1 MARITTPIQPWRPSN
16 PVGQLNNYQQ
26 AGNQGLGGGYSGGGG
41 GGGGYGYSAPDYYGQ
56 LQAMIAEMQRQQME
70 ANIAAI
76 RSQVE
81 QATNKYQGQLDALP
95 GTYQPL
101 KNQSEVER
109 YKAMR
114 ALRETQANRGAL
126 DSGAG
131 RQESLD
137 MSTNYSNRLNQINL
151 QEQAEADA
159 IRRAIA
165 DVKSQGDLQIA
176 NAQSSASVEALRNN
190 IALLQEQMQAKQS
203 AAQSRAK
210 SVAAGTGINTDIGKN
225 TGETSGGLSD
235 RGQKFYASMMAMP
248 GLYGK
253 ENTEDDIAQAIQQGV
268 KQGVLTQSDAEI
280 LAKKFGFAVK
290 FV

>member
-1 MARITTPIQPWRPSN
+1 
-16 PVGQLNNYQQ
+16 
-26 AGNQGLGGGYSGGGG
+26 
-41 GGGGYGYSAPDYYGQ
+41 
-56 LQAMIAEMQRQQME
+56 MIAEMQRQQME

-131 RQESLD
+131 RQENLD

-165 DVKSQGDLQIA
+165 DVRSQGDLQIA

-203 AAQSRAK
+203 QAQSRAK
-210 SVAAGTGINTDIGKN
+210 SVASGTGINTDIGKN
-225 TGETSGGLSD
+225 TGEASSATGLSS
-235 RGQKFYASMMAMP
+235 A
-248 GLYGK
+248 GK
-253 ENTEDDIAQAIQQGV
+253 SYFQSLQMSGADDATIAKYISNAV
-268 KQGVLTQSDAEI
+268 KQGIISSADAKI
-280 LAKKFGFAVK
+280 LAERYGFGTEYR
-290 FV
+290 

>member
-26 AGNQGLGGGYSGGGG
+26 AGNQSSGGGYSGGGG

-165 DVKSQGDLQIA
+165 DVRSQGDLQIA

-190 IALLQEQMQAKQS
+190 IAMLQEQMQAKQS
-203 AAQSRAK
+203 QAQSRAK
-210 SVAAGTGINTDIGKN
+210 SVASGTGINTDIGKN
-225 TGETSGGLSD
+225 TGEASSATGLSS
-235 RGQKFYASMMAMP
+235 A
-248 GLYGK
+248 GK
-253 ENTEDDIAQAIQQGV
+253 SYFQSLQMSGADDATTAKYISNAV
-268 KQGVLTQSDAEI
+268 KQGIISSADAKI
-280 LAKKFGFAVK
+280 LAERYGFGTEYR
-290 FV
+290 

>member
-1 MARITTPIQPWRPSN
+1 MAGDYMFLPGASYYDKAPAQSKPKVNS
-16 PVGQLNNYQQ
+16 
-26 AGNQGLGGGYSGGGG
+26 GGG

-165 DVKSQGDLQIA
+165 DVRSQGDLQIA

-190 IALLQEQMQAKQS
+190 IAMLQEQMQAKQS
-203 AAQSRAK
+203 QAQSRAK
-210 SVAAGTGINTDIGKN
+210 SVASGTRINTEIGKN
-225 TGETSGGLSD
+225 TGEASSATGLSS
-235 RGQKFYASMMAMP
+235 A
-248 GLYGK
+248 GK
-253 ENTEDDIAQAIQQGV
+253 SYFQSLQMSGADDATIAKYLSNAV
-268 KQGVLTQSDAEI
+268 KQGIISSADANI
-280 LAKKFGFAVK
+280 LAERYGFGTEYR
-290 FV
+290 

>member
-26 AGNQGLGGGYSGGGG
+26 AGNQSSGGGYSGGGG

-131 RQESLD
+131 RQENLD

-165 DVKSQGDLQIA
+165 DVRSQGDLQIA

-203 AAQSRAK
+203 QAQSRAK
-210 SVAAGTGINTDIGKN
+210 SVASGTGINTDIGKN
-225 TGETSGGLSD
+225 TGEASSATGLSS
-235 RGQKFYASMMAMP
+235 A
-248 GLYGK
+248 GK
-253 ENTEDDIAQAIQQGV
+253 SYFQSLQMSGADDATIAKYISNAV
-268 KQGVLTQSDAEI
+268 KQGIISSADAKI
-280 LAKKFGFAVK
+280 LAERYGFGTEYR
-290 FV
+290 

>member
-1 MARITTPIQPWRPSN
+1 MAGDYMFLPGASYYDKAPAQSKPKVNS
-16 PVGQLNNYQQ
+16 
-26 AGNQGLGGGYSGGGG
+26 GGG

-165 DVKSQGDLQIA
+165 DVRSQGDLQIA

-190 IALLQEQMQAKQS
+190 IAMLQEQMQAKQS
-203 AAQSRAK
+203 QAQSRAK
-210 SVAAGTGINTDIGKN
+210 SVASGTRINTEIGKN
-225 TGETSGGLSD
+225 TGEAPSATGLSS
-235 RGQKFYASMMAMP
+235 A
-248 GLYGK
+248 GK
-253 ENTEDDIAQAIQQGV
+253 SYFQSLQMSGADDATIAKYISNAV
-268 KQGVLTQSDAEI
+268 KQGIISSADAKI
-280 LAKKFGFAVK
+280 LAERYGFGTEYR
-290 FV
+290 

>member
-26 AGNQGLGGGYSGGGG
+26 AGNQSSGGGYSGGGS

-165 DVKSQGDLQIA
+165 DVRSQGDLQIA

-190 IALLQEQMQAKQS
+190 IAMLQEQMQAKQS
-203 AAQSRAK
+203 QAQSRAK
-210 SVAAGTGINTDIGKN
+210 SVASGTGINTDIGKN
-225 TGETSGGLSD
+225 TGEASSATGLSS
-235 RGQKFYASMMAMP
+235 A
-248 GLYGK
+248 GK
-253 ENTEDDIAQAIQQGV
+253 SYFQSLQMSGADDATIAKYISNAV
-268 KQGVLTQSDAEI
+268 KQGIISSADAKI
-280 LAKKFGFAVK
+280 LAERYGFGTEYR
-290 FV
+290 

>member
-1 MARITTPIQPWRPSN
+1 MAGDYMFLPGASYYDKAPAQSKPKVNS
-16 PVGQLNNYQQ
+16 
-26 AGNQGLGGGYSGGGG
+26 GGG

-165 DVKSQGDLQIA
+165 DVRSQGDLQIA

-190 IALLQEQMQAKQS
+190 IAMLQEQMQAKQS
-203 AAQSRAK
+203 QDQSRAK
-210 SVAAGTGINTDIGKN
+210 SVASGTRINTEIGKN
-225 TGETSGGLSD
+225 TGEASSATGLSS
-235 RGQKFYASMMAMP
+235 A
-248 GLYGK
+248 GK
-253 ENTEDDIAQAIQQGV
+253 SYFQSLLMSGADDATIAKYISNAV
-268 KQGVLTQSDAEI
+268 KQGIISSADAKI
-280 LAKKFGFAVK
+280 LAERYGFGTEYR
-290 FV
+290 

>member
-26 AGNQGLGGGYSGGGG
+26 AGNQSSGGGYSGGGG

-190 IALLQEQMQAKQS
+190 IAMLQEQMQAKQS
-203 AAQSRAK
+203 QAQSRAK
-210 SVAAGTGINTDIGKN
+210 SVASGTGINTDIGKN
-225 TGETSGGLSD
+225 TGEASSATGLSS
-235 RGQKFYASMMAMP
+235 A
-248 GLYGK
+248 GK
-253 ENTEDDIAQAIQQGV
+253 SYFQSLQMSGADDATIAKYISNAV
-268 KQGVLTQSDAEI
+268 KQGIISSADAKI
-280 LAKKFGFAVK
+280 LAERYGFGTEYR
-290 FV
+290 

>member
-1 MARITTPIQPWRPSN
+1 MAGDYMFLPGASYYDKAPAQSKPKVNS
-16 PVGQLNNYQQ
+16 
-26 AGNQGLGGGYSGGGG
+26 GGG

-165 DVKSQGDLQIA
+165 DVRSQGDLQIA

-190 IALLQEQMQAKQS
+190 IAMLQEQMQAKQS
-203 AAQSRAK
+203 QAQSRAK
-210 SVAAGTGINTDIGKN
+210 SVASGTGINTEIGKN
-225 TGETSGGLSD
+225 TGEASSATGLSS
-235 RGQKFYASMMAMP
+235 A
-248 GLYGK
+248 GK
-253 ENTEDDIAQAIQQGV
+253 SYFQSLQMSGADDATIAKYISNAV
-268 KQGVLTQSDAEI
+268 KQGIISSADAKI
-280 LAKKFGFAVK
+280 LAERYGFGTEYR
-290 FV
+290 

>member
-1 MARITTPIQPWRPSN
+1 MAGDYMFLPGASYGNKTPTQSQPKVTS
-16 PVGQLNNYQQ
+16 
-26 AGNQGLGGGYSGGGG
+26 SDGGGG
-41 GGGGYGYSAPDYYGQ
+41 SYGYSAPDYYGQ

-131 RQESLD
+131 RQENLD

-210 SVAAGTGINTDIGKN
+210 SVATGTGINTDIGKN
-225 TGETSGGLSD
+225 TGETASASGLSS
-235 RGQKFYASMMAMP
+235 A
-248 GLYGK
+248 GK
-253 ENTEDDIAQAIQQGV
+253 SYYQSLQMSGADDATIAKYISNAV
-268 KQGVLTQSDAEI
+268 KQGIISSADAQI
-280 LAKKFGFAVK
+280 LAERYGFGTEYK
-290 FV
+290 

>member
-1 MARITTPIQPWRPSN
+1 MAGDYMFLPGASYYDKAPAQSKPKVNS
-16 PVGQLNNYQQ
+16 
-26 AGNQGLGGGYSGGGG
+26 GGG

-131 RQESLD
+131 RQENLD

-165 DVKSQGDLQIA
+165 DVRSQGDLQIA

-203 AAQSRAK
+203 QAQSRAK
-210 SVAAGTGINTDIGKN
+210 SVASGTGINTDIGKN
-225 TGETSGGLSD
+225 TGEASSATGLSS
-235 RGQKFYASMMAMP
+235 A
-248 GLYGK
+248 GK
-253 ENTEDDIAQAIQQGV
+253 SYFQSLQMSGADDVTIAKYISNAV
-268 KQGVLTQSDAEI
+268 KQGIISSADAKI
-280 LAKKFGFAVK
+280 LAERYGFGTEYR
-290 FV
+290 

>member
-1 MARITTPIQPWRPSN
+1 MAGDYMFLPGASYYDKAPAQSKPKVNS
-16 PVGQLNNYQQ
+16 
-26 AGNQGLGGGYSGGGG
+26 GGG

-81 QATNKYQGQLDALP
+81 QATNKYQGQLDAPP

-159 IRRAIA
+159 IRRATA
-165 DVKSQGDLQIA
+165 DVRSQGDLQIA

-190 IALLQEQMQAKQS
+190 IAMLQEQMQAKQS
-203 AAQSRAK
+203 QAQSRAK
-210 SVAAGTGINTDIGKN
+210 SVASGTGINTEIGKN
-225 TGETSGGLSD
+225 TGEASSATGLSS
-235 RGQKFYASMMAMP
+235 A
-248 GLYGK
+248 GK
-253 ENTEDDIAQAIQQGV
+253 SYFQSLQMSGADDATIAKYISNAV
-268 KQGVLTQSDAEI
+268 KQGIISSADAKI
-280 LAKKFGFAVK
+280 LAERYGFGTEYR
-290 FV
+290 

>member
-1 MARITTPIQPWRPSN
+1 MAGDYMFLPGASYYDKAPAQSKPKVNS
-16 PVGQLNNYQQ
+16 
-26 AGNQGLGGGYSGGGG
+26 GGG

-76 RSQVE
+76 RSQFE
-81 QATNKYQGQLDALP
+81 QAKNKYQGQLDALP

-165 DVKSQGDLQIA
+165 DVRSQGDLQIA

-190 IALLQEQMQAKQS
+190 IAMLQEQMQAKQS
-203 AAQSRAK
+203 QAQSRAK
-210 SVAAGTGINTDIGKN
+210 SVASGTIINTEIGKN
-225 TGETSGGLSD
+225 TGEASSATGLSS
-235 RGQKFYASMMAMP
+235 A
-248 GLYGK
+248 GK
-253 ENTEDDIAQAIQQGV
+253 SYFQSLQMSGADDATIAKYISNAV
-268 KQGVLTQSDAEI
+268 KQGIISSADAKI
-280 LAKKFGFAVK
+280 LAERYGFGTEYR
-290 FV
+290 

>member
-1 MARITTPIQPWRPSN
+1 MAGDYMFLPGASYGNKTPTQSRPKVTS
-16 PVGQLNNYQQ
+16 
-26 AGNQGLGGGYSGGGG
+26 SGGGG
-41 GGGGYGYSAPDYYGQ
+41 GSYGYSAPDYYGQ

-131 RQESLD
+131 RQENLD

-165 DVKSQGDLQIA
+165 DVRSQGDLQIA
-176 NAQSSASVEALRNN
+176 NAQSTASVEALRNN

-203 AAQSRAK
+203 QAQSRAK

-225 TGETSGGLSD
+225 TGETSSTTGLSS
-235 RGQKFYASMMAMP
+235 A
-248 GLYGK
+248 GK
-253 ENTEDDIAQAIQQGV
+253 SYYQSLQMSGADDATIAKYISNAV
-268 KQGVLTQSDAEI
+268 KQGIISSADAQI
-280 LAKKFGFAVK
+280 LAERYGFGTEYK
-290 FV
+290 

>member
-1 MARITTPIQPWRPSN
+1 MAGDYMFLPGASYYDKAPAQSKPKVNS
-16 PVGQLNNYQQ
+16 
-26 AGNQGLGGGYSGGGG
+26 GGG

-131 RQESLD
+131 RQENLD

-165 DVKSQGDLQIA
+165 DVRSQGDLQIA

-203 AAQSRAK
+203 QAQSRAK
-210 SVAAGTGINTDIGKN
+210 SVASGPGINTDIGKN
-225 TGETSGGLSD
+225 TGEASSATGLSS
-235 RGQKFYASMMAMP
+235 A
-248 GLYGK
+248 GK
-253 ENTEDDIAQAIQQGV
+253 SYFQSLQMSGADDVTIAKYISNAV
-268 KQGVLTQSDAEI
+268 KQGIISSADAKI
-280 LAKKFGFAVK
+280 LAERYGFGTEYR
-290 FV
+290 

>member
-1 MARITTPIQPWRPSN
+1 
-16 PVGQLNNYQQ
+16 
-26 AGNQGLGGGYSGGGG
+26 
-41 GGGGYGYSAPDYYGQ
+41 
-56 LQAMIAEMQRQQME
+56 ME

-165 DVKSQGDLQIA
+165 DVRSQGDLQIA

-190 IALLQEQMQAKQS
+190 IAMLQEQMQAKQS
-203 AAQSRAK
+203 QAQSRAK
-210 SVAAGTGINTDIGKN
+210 SVASGTRINTEIGKN
-225 TGETSGGLSD
+225 TGEASSATGLSS
-235 RGQKFYASMMAMP
+235 A
-248 GLYGK
+248 GK
-253 ENTEDDIAQAIQQGV
+253 SYFQSLQMSGADDATIAKYISNAV
-268 KQGVLTQSDAEI
+268 KQGIISSADAKI
-280 LAKKFGFAVK
+280 LAERYGFGTEYR
-290 FV
+290 

>member
-26 AGNQGLGGGYSGGGG
+26 AGNQSSSGGYSGGGG

-131 RQESLD
+131 RQENLD

-165 DVKSQGDLQIA
+165 DVRSQGDLQIA

-203 AAQSRAK
+203 QAQSRAK
-210 SVAAGTGINTDIGKN
+210 SVASGTGINTDIGKN
-225 TGETSGGLSD
+225 TGEASSATGLSS
-235 RGQKFYASMMAMP
+235 A
-248 GLYGK
+248 GK
-253 ENTEDDIAQAIQQGV
+253 SYFQSLQMSGADDATIAKYISNAV
-268 KQGVLTQSDAEI
+268 KQGIISSADAKI
-280 LAKKFGFAVK
+280 LAERYGFGTEYR
-290 FV
+290 

>member
-1 MARITTPIQPWRPSN
+1 MAGDYMFLPGASYYDKAPAQSKPKVNS
-16 PVGQLNNYQQ
+16 
-26 AGNQGLGGGYSGGGG
+26 GGG

-165 DVKSQGDLQIA
+165 DVRSQGDLQIA
-176 NAQSSASVEALRNN
+176 NAQSSASVETLRNN
-190 IALLQEQMQAKQS
+190 IAMLQEQMQAKQS
-203 AAQSRAK
+203 QAQSRAK
-210 SVAAGTGINTDIGKN
+210 SVASGTRINTEIGKN
-225 TGETSGGLSD
+225 TGEASSATGLSS
-235 RGQKFYASMMAMP
+235 A
-248 GLYGK
+248 GK
-253 ENTEDDIAQAIQQGV
+253 SYFQSLQMSGADDATIAKYISNAV
-268 KQGVLTQSDAEI
+268 KQGIISSADAKI
-280 LAKKFGFAVK
+280 LAERYGFGTEYR
-290 FV
+290 

>member
-1 MARITTPIQPWRPSN
+1 MAGDYMFLPGASYYDKAPAQSKPKVNS
-16 PVGQLNNYQQ
+16 
-26 AGNQGLGGGYSGGGG
+26 GGG
-41 GGGGYGYSAPDYYGQ
+41 GGGGYGYYAPDYYGQ

-165 DVKSQGDLQIA
+165 DVRSQGDLQIA

-190 IALLQEQMQAKQS
+190 IAMLQEQMQAKQS
-203 AAQSRAK
+203 QAQSRAK
-210 SVAAGTGINTDIGKN
+210 SVASGTRINTEIGKN
-225 TGETSGGLSD
+225 TGEASSATGLSS
-235 RGQKFYASMMAMP
+235 A
-248 GLYGK
+248 GK
-253 ENTEDDIAQAIQQGV
+253 SYFQSLQMSGADDATIAKYISNAV
-268 KQGVLTQSDAEI
+268 KQGIISSADAKI
-280 LAKKFGFAVK
+280 LAERYGFGTESR
-290 FV
+290 